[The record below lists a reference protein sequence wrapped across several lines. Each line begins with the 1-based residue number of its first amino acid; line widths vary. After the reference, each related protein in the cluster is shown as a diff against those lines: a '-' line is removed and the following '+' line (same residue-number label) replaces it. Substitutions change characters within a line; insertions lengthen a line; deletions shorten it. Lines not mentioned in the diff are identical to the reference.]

1 MKKIRL
7 MKQSKKKRFKMTNEI
22 FYIGAATAGHQVE
35 GNNTNSDIWALEQM
49 KYGGYPEKSLD
60 AADHYNRYKEDIDHL
75 KNAGLNAYRFSF
87 EWARIEPK
95 EGEFSEKEMQ
105 HYLDVVNY
113 CLSNDIEPII
123 TLHHFASPK
132 WLIERGGWES
142 EVAIEAFKR
151 YTKYVAKN
159 LAGLDIHYICTMNE
173 ANMGNL
179 ISIFIRQAME
189 QREKMESEKSTLQI
203 GLNLDEMRKEEE
215 AKEKENLEVFG
226 TKVPAV
232 FVSPRSPKG
241 NQIIMKAHKA
251 AVEIIHEILP
261 DVKAGLS
268 LSLRDVQAVPGG
280 EQKALNDWHDEFE
293 EFLPAIIDD
302 DFIGVQNYTRA
313 RFGAEGELTPE
324 EGAELTQMGYEFYP
338 EGLPNV
344 IRRVHEAFKGEILVT
359 ENGIA
364 TDDDSRRVEFI
375 RRAFDGVKECI
386 EDDIPV
392 KAYMYWSL
400 LDNFEWQSG
409 YSMRFGLIGVDR
421 ETKERKV
428 KDSLSFLGS
437 LKSNIKTE
445 KSVC

>member
-60 AADHYNRYKEDIDHL
+60 AADHYNRYKEDIDLL

-189 QREKMESEKSTLQI
+189 QREKMEGEKSTLQI

-280 EQKALNDWHDEFE
+280 EQKALKDWHDEFE